1 MRRIGISPSPDL
13 SLVQMPRSPQ
23 QAATLLGG
31 IGRMG
36 QDGAILRH
44 FRHDAIRLLRPV
56 WPLVSVA
63 TALGAVGGL
72 ATAAAL
78 AKINEAFHGEG
89 ALADGVFLA
98 FAGFAALSILGTFAA
113 SLGNTYA
120 GGRIQA
126 ALSRDLTDKIL
137 TAPIERIER
146 VGKHKLLASLQGDVT
161 TIFSAIA
168 FLSPIVVASGTLIG
182 CGAYMILLSPALSAV
197 TAAVLILESLGA
209 NALRRNMLRSF
220 EEVRKN
226 REASQKHYLTLT
238 EAAKELR
245 IGRERRLHLRDVA
258 LKACIEQGRH
268 LMTRIAVIQQ
278 SLSMLSQSSNFLLFA
293 GLITYKVLAGISG
306 AELSG
311 FVLVLLYIQGPI
323 SQLIHFVPVMGEAQI
338 AYRRIAEFA
347 AEGTEAEPNLLSAQA
362 PATARRIREIAL
374 RGVSHGFPAAGDKAP
389 FTLGPLDLTI
399 RAGEI
404 LFIVGENGSG
414 KTTLIKLLLGLYPPQ
429 AGEILLDGVPVTAQ
443 TRDAYRQHFSAIFF
457 DYHLFDD
464 LIPADGADPDAARPL
479 LERLDLAHK
488 VGISEGRFSTTDLST
503 GQRKRLALVQTV
515 LEGRPVLVLDEWAAE
530 QDPTFRRRF
539 YEELLPDLRSGGRT
553 LIVISH
559 DDRYFGAADRVLH
572 LAEGRIVAITERA
585 MAEPA

>member
-1 MRRIGISPSPDL
+1 
-13 SLVQMPRSPQ
+13 
-23 QAATLLGG
+23 
-31 IGRMG
+31 MG

-44 FRHDAIRLLRPV
+44 FVHDAIRLLRPV
-56 WPLVSVA
+56 WPLVTVA

-78 AKINEAFHGEG
+78 AKINKAFYGEG
-89 ALADGVFLA
+89 VLANGVLLA
-98 FAGFAALSILGTFAA
+98 FAGFAALSVLGTFAA
-113 SLGNTYA
+113 SLGNAYA

-146 VGKHKLLASLQGDVT
+146 LGKHKLLASLQGDVD
-161 TIFSAIA
+161 TIFTAIA
-168 FLSPIVVASGTLIG
+168 FLSPIVVAGGTLIG

-197 TAAVLILESLGA
+197 TATVLILESLGA
-209 NALRRNMLRSF
+209 NALRRNMLRYF
-220 EEVRKN
+220 EEIRKN
-226 REASQKHYLTLT
+226 REATQKHYLTLT

-258 LKACIEQGRH
+258 LKDCIEQARH

-278 SLSMLSQSSNFLLFA
+278 WLSMLSQSTNFLLFA
-293 GLITYKVLAGISG
+293 GLIAYKALAGIGG

-311 FVLVLLYIQGPI
+311 FVLVLLYIQAPI
-323 SQLIHFVPVMGEAQI
+323 AQLIHFVPVIGEAQI
-338 AYRRIAEFA
+338 AYRRIAEFSEEG
-347 AEGTEAEPNLLSAQA
+347 AEAGLLSATSSVA
-362 PATARRIREIAL
+362 ARRIREITL
-374 RGVSHGFPAAGDKAP
+374 RGVSYGFPAADEEAP
-389 FTLGPLDLTI
+389 FTLGPIDLTI
-399 RAGEI
+399 RGGEI

-429 AGEILLDGVPVTAQ
+429 SGTVLLDGVPVTAQ

-457 DYHLFDD
+457 DYHLFEE
-464 LIPADGADPDAARPL
+464 LIPTEGDSAEAARPL
-479 LERLDLAHK
+479 LERLDLAQK
-488 VGISEGRFSTTDLST
+488 VDISDGRFSTTDLST
-503 GQRKRLALVQTV
+503 GQRKRLALVQAA

-539 YEELLPDLRSGGRT
+539 YEEMLPDLRRSGRT
-553 LIVISH
+553 LVVISH

-572 LAEGRIVAITERA
+572 LAEGRIVEITEKARA
-585 MAEPA
+585 TAEPN

>member
-1 MRRIGISPSPDL
+1 
-13 SLVQMPRSPQ
+13 
-23 QAATLLGG
+23 
-31 IGRMG
+31 MG

-44 FRHDAIRLLRPV
+44 FRLDAIRLLRPV

-161 TIFSAIA
+161 TISTAIA

-209 NALRRNMLRSF
+209 NALRRNMLRYF
-220 EEVRKN
+220 EEVHKN

-278 SLSMLSQSSNFLLFA
+278 SLSMLNQSSKFLLFA

-311 FVLVLLYIQGPI
+311 FVLVLFYIQGPI
-323 SQLIHFVPVMGEAQI
+323 SQLIHFVPMMGEAQI

-503 GQRKRLALVQTV
+503 GQRKRLALVQAV

>member
-1 MRRIGISPSPDL
+1 
-13 SLVQMPRSPQ
+13 
-23 QAATLLGG
+23 
-31 IGRMG
+31 MG
-36 QDGAILRH
+36 QDGASLRH

-56 WPLVSVA
+56 WPLVAVA
-63 TALGAVGGL
+63 TALGSIGGL

-78 AKINEAFHGEG
+78 AKINEAFYGEG
-89 ALADGVFLA
+89 GLADGVLLA
-98 FAGFAALSILGTFAA
+98 FAGFATLSVVGTFAA
-113 SLGNTYA
+113 SLGNAYA

-146 VGKHKLLASLQGDVT
+146 LGKHKLLASLQGDVS
-161 TIFSAIA
+161 TIFTAIA
-168 FLSPIVVASGTLIG
+168 FLSPIVVAAGTLIG

-209 NALRRNMLRSF
+209 NALRRTMLRHF

-226 REASQKHYLTLT
+226 REATQKHYLTLT

-258 LKACIEQGRH
+258 LKACIEQARH

-278 SLSMLSQSSNFLLFA
+278 SLSMLNQSTNFLLFA
-293 GLITYKVLAGISG
+293 GLIAYKVLAGISA

-311 FVLVLLYIQGPI
+311 FVLVLLYIQAPI
-323 SQLIHFVPVMGEAQI
+323 AQLIHFVPMIGQAQV
-338 AYRRIAEFA
+338 AYRRIAEFS
-347 AEGTEAEPNLLSAQA
+347 EGGAEAEAGLLA
-362 PATARRIREIAL
+362 ATPSEAGRRIREITL
-374 RGVSHGFPAAGDKAP
+374 RAVSHGFPAAGDKAP

-429 AGEILLDGVPVTAQ
+429 AGDILLDGVPVTAG

-457 DYHLFDD
+457 DYHLFDE
-464 LIPADGADPDAARPL
+464 LLPTDGAGPEAARPL
-479 LERLDLAHK
+479 LERLDLAEK
-488 VGISEGRFSTTDLST
+488 VDVSEGRFSTTDLST
-503 GQRKRLALVQTV
+503 GQRKRLALVQAV

-539 YEELLPDLRSGGRT
+539 YEELLPDLRSAGRT

-559 DDRYFGAADRVLH
+559 DDRYFAAADRVLH
-572 LAEGRIVAITERA
+572 LADGRIMEITEKA

>member
-1 MRRIGISPSPDL
+1 
-13 SLVQMPRSPQ
+13 
-23 QAATLLGG
+23 
-31 IGRMG
+31 MG

-44 FRHDAIRLLRPV
+44 FRHDAIRLLRSV
-56 WPLVSVA
+56 WPLVAVA
-63 TALGAVGGL
+63 TALGSVGGL

-78 AKINEAFHGEG
+78 AKINEAFYGEG
-89 ALADGVFLA
+89 GLADGVLLA
-98 FAGFAALSILGTFAA
+98 FAGFAALSVIGTFAA
-113 SLGNTYA
+113 SLGNAYA

-146 VGKHKLLASLQGDVT
+146 LGKHKLLASLQGDVS
-161 TIFSAIA
+161 TIFTAIA
-168 FLSPIVVASGTLIG
+168 FLSPIVVAGGTLIG
-182 CGAYMILLSPALSAV
+182 CGAYMIFLSPALSAV
-197 TAAVLILESLGA
+197 TATVLILEGLGA
-209 NALRRNMLRSF
+209 NALRRNMLRYF
-220 EEVRKN
+220 EESRKN
-226 REASQKHYLTLT
+226 REATQKHYLTLT

-245 IGRERRLHLRDVA
+245 ISRGRRLHLRDVA
-258 LKACIEQGRH
+258 LKACIERSRQ

-278 SLSMLSQSSNFLLFA
+278 SLSMLSQSTNFLLFA
-293 GLITYKVLAGISG
+293 GLIAYKVLAGISG

-311 FVLVLLYIQGPI
+311 FVLVLLYIQAPI
-323 SQLIHFVPVMGEAQI
+323 GQLIHFVPVIGEARV

-347 AEGTEAEPNLLSAQA
+347 EEGAEAEAGLLTAMPSE
-362 PATARRIREIAL
+362 PARRIRAITL

-389 FTLGPLDLTI
+389 FALGPLDLTI

-457 DYHLFDD
+457 DYHLFDE
-464 LIPADGADPDAARPL
+464 LIPAEGTGPEAARPL
-479 LERLDLAHK
+479 LERLALAEK
-488 VGISEGRFSTTDLST
+488 VDVSEGRFSTTDLST
-503 GQRKRLALVQTV
+503 GQRKRLALVQAA

-539 YEELLPDLRSGGRT
+539 YEELLPDLRRAGRT

-572 LAEGRIVAITERA
+572 LADGRIVEITERA

>member
-1 MRRIGISPSPDL
+1 
-13 SLVQMPRSPQ
+13 
-23 QAATLLGG
+23 
-31 IGRMG
+31 MG

-89 ALADGVFLA
+89 ALADGVFLT